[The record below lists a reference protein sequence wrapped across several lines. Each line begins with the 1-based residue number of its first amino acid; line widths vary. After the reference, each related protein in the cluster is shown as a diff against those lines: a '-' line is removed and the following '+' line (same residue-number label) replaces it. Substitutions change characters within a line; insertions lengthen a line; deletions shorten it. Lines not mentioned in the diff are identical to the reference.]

1 MAKRQR
7 IKEMLQNKDTLG
19 LNKQQLQNRLE
30 DEQTII
36 DSDVNAES
44 AFENDSVD
52 NIDLSDGEDSEK
64 LSTGAKIEKAFTK
77 F

>member
-7 IKEMLQNKDTLG
+7 IKDMLQNKDTLG

-52 NIDLSDGEDSEK
+52 NIDLSDGEDSDK
-64 LSTGAKIEKAFTK
+64 LSTGAKIEKAFKK

>member
-52 NIDLSDGEDSEK
+52 NIDLSDGEDSDK
-64 LSTGAKIEKAFTK
+64 LSTGAKIEKAFKK

>member
-64 LSTGAKIEKAFTK
+64 LSTGAKIEKAFKK

>member
-1 MAKRQR
+1 
-7 IKEMLQNKDTLG
+7 MLQNKDTLG

-64 LSTGAKIEKAFTK
+64 LSTGAKIEKAFKK

>member
-7 IKEMLQNKDTLG
+7 IKEMLQIKDTLG

-36 DSDVNAES
+36 DSDINADS

-52 NIDLSDGEDSEK
+52 NIDLSDGEDSDK
-64 LSTGAKIEKAFTK
+64 LSTGAKIEKAFKK